1 MTAAI
6 AGVLAG
12 GANVLP
18 AAAQAPPPP
27 SEAEPLNSAL
37 RLRRRAPASLMRR
50 RGFTLI
56 GNTMHT
62 RSVLLC
68 ATAVL
73 ACSTVAACGGDDGN
87 AGPTGGALATAP
99 SPTPTLP
106 PQYTATPVP
115 FNLTQ
120 NRTFDILGWDSWPSA
135 PTPSAIQFRWNA
147 AIAEY
152 EVLAPGYADW
162 SRLEALQDLRFGGTP
177 HNYDVFGSGGA
188 KLPFY
193 MIVSAPPHRP
203 PADGYVGNARIFESS
218 FARAYFAFGIATEPG
233 DVPVSGTMTC
243 SFGEDEIG
251 GGGLTFDLAAGTV
264 SGWVEPFWADVRYDL
279 VQRSFAPVATSFAA
293 TFGTDGVLEGRFF
306 GGRAFNVA
314 VRAKGGGQ
322 GSAAVSGIMTG
333 VCEG

>member
-1 MTAAI
+1 MT
-6 AGVLAG
+6 
-12 GANVLP
+12 
-18 AAAQAPPPP
+18 
-27 SEAEPLNSAL
+27 
-37 RLRRRAPASLMRR
+37 
-50 RGFTLI
+50 

-62 RSVLLC
+62 RRALLC

-73 ACSTVAACGGDDGN
+73 ACSTLAACGGDDGN
-87 AGPTGGALATAP
+87 AGPTGGALAPTAP
-99 SPTPTLP
+99 SPTPTPTP
-106 PQYTATPVP
+106 PRQCTGTPVP
-115 FNLTQ
+115 FNLRQ
-120 NRTFDILGWDSWPSA
+120 SRTFDILGWDSWPSA
-135 PTPSAIQFRWNA
+135 PRPSAIQFRWNA
-147 AIAEY
+147 AIGTY

-162 SRLEALQDLRFGGTP
+162 SRLEALLRFGE
-177 HNYDVFGSGGA
+177 YDVFGTGGT
-188 KLPFY
+188 KLPFS
-193 MIVSAPPHRP
+193 MLVSAPPHRRP

-264 SGWVEPFWADVRYDL
+264 SGWAEPFWADVRYQL
-279 VQRSFAPVATSFAA
+279 VQTSFAPGSTTFAA

-306 GGRAFNVA
+306 GPRAVNVA

-322 GSAAVSGIMTG
+322 GFAAVSGIMTG